1 MCGGGGKAPKP
12 APRLPQAPVMP
23 LVDSSEGGRDSKR
36 RQRTA
41 TILTSGQGADQTAPT
56 GTGQKTTLG

>member
-12 APRLPQAPVMP
+12 APRLPQAPTMPVM
-23 LVDSSEGGRDSKR
+23 DSSNGGRESRR

-41 TILTSGQGADQTAPT
+41 TILTSNQGAEQTAPT
-56 GTGQKTTLG
+56 GTGQKTILG

>member
-1 MCGGGGKAPKP
+1 MCGGGNAPKP

-23 LVDSSEGGRDSKR
+23 VLDSSSTGRESRR

-41 TILTSGQGADQTAPT
+41 TILTSNQGADQTAPV